1 MVLMGELGIVGW
13 RQSPATQFLMSLEA
27 ATVLARAQTCLATEI
42 AALDATAAALDA
54 RFVAAFRAV
63 EETVVA
69 ERKLIFSGVG
79 KSAHIAQKLV
89 GTLNSIGAP
98 SLFLDATQALHGDL
112 GLCCEGDLAILI
124 SNSGQTEELVRLC
137 PLLRRFGVRL
147 VALTAQMESPLAQA
161 CEYHLVYRVPAE
173 ACPLKL
179 APTASTTAALAL
191 GDALAMVLLE
201 ARGLTR
207 EDFARFHPAGNL
219 GMVLLLKVDDIMRTG
234 DRLPVL
240 PQTASTQDA
249 ILAMTKAKAG
259 SLAVTDPADGRL
271 AGIFTDGDFRR
282 SALTGPDFLR
292 KPVGTFM
299 TRSPKTIAAG
309 TLAIEALRLFEKHR
323 IDDLLVVDHERRP
336 VGLVDN
342 QDLPKLK
349 FY

>member
-1 MVLMGELGIVGW
+1 
-13 RQSPATQFLMSLEA
+13 MSLDPDS
-27 ATVLARAQTCLATEI
+27 VLAKARTCLATET
-42 AALDATAAALDA
+42 AALTATAAALDE

-63 EETVVA
+63 ESTVA
-69 ERKLIFSGVG
+69 AGGKLIFSGVG

-98 SLFLDATQALHGDL
+98 ALFLDATQALHGDL
-112 GLCCEGDLAILI
+112 GLCTEGDLAVLV

-147 VALTAQMESPLAQA
+147 VALTAQEKSSLAQA
-161 CEYHLVYRVPAE
+161 CELLLLYQVPAE

-219 GMVLLLKVDDIMRTG
+219 GMVLLLKVDDIMRSG
-234 DRLPVL
+234 ERLPVL
-240 PQTASTQDA
+240 PETASTQEA
-249 ILAMTKAKAG
+249 ILAMTRAKAG
-259 SLAVTDPADGRL
+259 SLAVVSADRRL

-282 SALTGPDFLR
+282 SALTGPDFLQ
-292 KPVGTFM
+292 KPVSSFM
-299 TRSPKTIAAG
+299 TRSPKTIGSGA
-309 TLAIEALRLFEKHR
+309 LAIEALKLFEKYK
-323 IDDLLVVDHERRP
+323 IDDLLVVDAGRCP
-336 VGLVDN
+336 IGLVDN

>member
-1 MVLMGELGIVGW
+1 MDEPETVGW
-13 RQSPATQFLMSLEA
+13 RASPATQFLMSLDA
-27 ATVLARAQTCLATEI
+27 ATVLAKARTCLATEV
-42 AALDATAAALDA
+42 AALNSTAAALDE

-63 EETVVA
+63 EETVA
-69 ERKLIFSGVG
+69 AGRKLIFSGVG
-79 KSAHIAQKLV
+79 KSAHIAEKIV

-112 GLCCEGDLAILI
+112 GLCSEGDLAILI

-147 VALTAQMESPLAQA
+147 IALTAQEKSALAQA
-161 CEYHLVYRVPAE
+161 CELQLLYQVPAE

-240 PQTASTQDA
+240 AQTASTQEA
-249 ILAMTKAKAG
+249 ILAMTRAKAG
-259 SLAVTDPADGRL
+259 SLAVIDPADGHL

-282 SALTGPDFLR
+282 SALTGPEFLQ
-292 KPVGTFM
+292 KPVADFM
-299 TRSPKTIAAG
+299 TRSPKTITAG
-309 TLAIEALRLFEKHR
+309 TLAIEALKLFEKFK
-323 IDDLLVVDHERRP
+323 IDDLLVVDAAQRP

>member
-1 MVLMGELGIVGW
+1 M
-13 RQSPATQFLMSLEA
+13 SPDA
-27 ATVLARAQTCLATEI
+27 ATVLAQARTCLATES
-42 AALDATAAALDA
+42 AALTATAAALDE

-63 EETVVA
+63 ERTVA
-69 ERKLIFSGVG
+69 AGRKLILSGVG
-79 KSAHIAQKLV
+79 KSAHIAEKIV

-112 GLCCEGDLAILI
+112 GLCTEGDLAILV

-137 PLLRRFGVRL
+137 PLLRRFGVHL
-147 VALTAQMESPLAQA
+147 IALTAQEHSPLAEA
-161 CEYHLVYRVPAE
+161 CDERLLYRVPAE
-173 ACPLKL
+173 ACPLRL

-191 GDALAMVLLE
+191 GDAVAMVLLE

-219 GMVLLLKVDDIMRTG
+219 GLVLLLKVDDIMRTG
-234 DRLPVL
+234 DRLPIL
-240 PQTASTQDA
+240 PQTARTQEA
-249 ILAMTKAKAG
+249 ILAMTGAKAG
-259 SLAVTDPADGRL
+259 SLAVVDPADGRL
-271 AGIFTDGDFRR
+271 VGIFTDGDFRR

-292 KPVGTFM
+292 QPVAQFM
-299 TRSPKTIAAG
+299 TRAPKTIAAG
-309 TLAIEALRLFEKHR
+309 TMAVEALKLFEKYK
-323 IDDLLVVDHERRP
+323 IDDLLVVDAAQRP

>member
-1 MVLMGELGIVGW
+1 
-13 RQSPATQFLMSLEA
+13 MSLDA
-27 ATVLARAQTCLATEI
+27 ATVLAKARTCLATEI
-42 AALDATAAALDA
+42 AALDATAWALDE
-54 RFVAAFRAV
+54 RFVAAFRTV
-63 EETVVA
+63 EETVA
-69 ERKLIFSGVG
+69 AGRKLIFSGVG
-79 KSAHIAQKLV
+79 KSAHIAEKIV
-89 GTLNSIGAP
+89 ATLNSIGAP
-98 SLFLDATQALHGDL
+98 ALFLDATQALHGDL
-112 GLCCEGDLAILI
+112 GLCTEGDLAILV
-124 SNSGQTEELVRLC
+124 SNSGQTEELIRLC

-147 VALTAQMESPLAQA
+147 IALTAQEKSALAQA
-161 CEYHLVYRVPAE
+161 CELQLLYRVPAE

-234 DRLPVL
+234 ERLPVL
-240 PQTASTQDA
+240 AQTATTQEA
-249 ILAMTKAKAG
+249 ILAMTRAKAG
-259 SLAVTDPADGRL
+259 SLAVVDPADGRL
-271 AGIFTDGDFRR
+271 TGIFTDGDFRR

-292 KPVGTFM
+292 NPVSNFM
-299 TRSPKTIAAG
+299 TRAPKTIAAG
-309 TLAIEALRLFEKHR
+309 TLAVEALKLFEKFK
-323 IDDLLVVDHERRP
+323 IDDLLVVDAALRP